1 MTSETKQKFFSTL
14 IVTLGAFLGFEA
26 LSYIIGIYQLRGSLY
41 VAFYVYAFHIF
52 WLTFL
57 FDLHLKKRGVL
68 ANAKLNHKGLKML
81 WEAFKDRCGHM
92 RQWEYLRHYQNY
104 LVMPGII
111 YWSTVVLLFLNP
123 FKWQLKTLIVVSS
136 TIALNVTY

>member
-1 MTSETKQKFFSTL
+1 MQSPEKKTKNFSPLT
-14 IVTLGAFLGFEA
+14 VKAGAFLGFQA

-52 WLTFL
+52 WLTFI

-68 ANAKLNHKGLKML
+68 ANAKLNHTGAKML
-81 WEAFKDRCGHM
+81 WMAFLERIDHVKK
-92 RQWEYLRHYQNY
+92 WEYLRHYQNY
-104 LVMPGII
+104 LVLPSLI

-123 FKWQLKTLIVVSS
+123 
-136 TIALNVTY
+136 